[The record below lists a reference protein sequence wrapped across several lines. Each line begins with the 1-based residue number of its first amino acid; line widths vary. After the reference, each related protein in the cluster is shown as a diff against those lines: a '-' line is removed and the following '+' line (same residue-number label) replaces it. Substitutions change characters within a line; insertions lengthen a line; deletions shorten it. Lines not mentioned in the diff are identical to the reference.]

1 MKVLQLTHKP
11 PVPSIDGGCL
21 AMRQITTS
29 LLNAGV
35 EVKVV
40 SIATKKHPIVVS
52 EEFTQF
58 KNNTKFESITVNT
71 ALKTFKVLKSLLCG
85 TSLQADRFFSKE
97 MAEKLETIFSKEEFD
112 VVILESVFVGNYIET
127 IRKHSQARI
136 LLRVH
141 NIEYLIWERLAKQ
154 TKNPV
159 KKAAYYYLAQSLK
172 RFELS
177 LFNKID
183 GYMPITAVDHA
194 FFKEKFPALSSQV
207 IPFGI
212 DLFDYPIQN
221 HKIDENHISIFH
233 LGSMLWQPNREGM
246 AWFLENVWE
255 KVADN
260 PKLTLVLAGKGN
272 KNVFGNKNI
281 ENVQILDFVEDAQQ
295 FINAHDIMVV
305 PLLSG
310 SGMRI
315 KIMEG
320 MALGKPIITT
330 SIGAEGIEI
339 TDKENIFIADTPEE
353 MAAIINFCATHI
365 KKCEETGKNARN
377 LIEDKYAQEIIM
389 KELMIFLN
397 TFCPFWG
404 LAHV

>member
-21 AMRQITTS
+21 AMRQITNA
-29 LLNAGV
+29 LLEAEV

-40 SIATKKHPIVVS
+40 SMATKKHPIVLS
-52 EEFTQF
+52 EDFFTY
-58 KNNTKFESITVNT
+58 KNNTQFESVFVNT
-71 ALKTFKVLKSLLCG
+71 TLNTLKVLKALLCS
-85 TSLQADRFFSKE
+85 TSIQADRFFSQK
-97 MAEKLETIFSKEEFD
+97 MVQKLEIVFSQEKFD
-112 VVILESVFVGNYIET
+112 VIILESVFVGNYIET

-136 LLRVH
+136 ILRVH
-141 NIEYLIWERLAKQ
+141 NIEYLIWERLTKQ
-154 TKNPV
+154 TKNPI
-159 KKAAYYYLAQSLK
+159 KKIIYNYLSKSLK

-183 GYMPITAVDHA
+183 GYLPITEVDHL
-194 FFKEKFPALSSQV
+194 FFKEKFPNLSSQV

-212 DLFDYPIQN
+212 NLSDYPIQN
-221 HKIDENHISIFH
+221 HTINENDISFFH
-233 LGSMLWQPNREGM
+233 LGAMNWQPNREGM
-246 AWFLENVWE
+246 LWFLEKVWE

-260 PKLTLVLAGKGN
+260 PKLTLFLAGKGN
-272 KNVFGNKNI
+272 KDVFGNKNLK
-281 ENVQILDFVEDAQQ
+281 NVHIFDFVENAQQ

-330 SIGAEGIEI
+330 TIGAEGIEI

-353 MAAIINFCATHI
+353 MAAIINFCANNV
-365 KKCEETGKNARN
+365 KKCEETGKNARK
-377 LIEDKYAQEIIM
+377 LIEDKYAQN
-389 KELMIFLN
+389 KNLCKFV
-397 TFCPFWG
+397 FCSI
-404 LAHV
+404 